1 VKSENQNKKM
11 IQEPDQFSAL
21 KILKHLDRVNDYREG
36 RRTYPVSVDLSVS
49 NFCNQNCI
57 WCYYRNY
64 LAGARVMLTKERLI
78 KLIDELA
85 SLGIKGINF
94 SGGGEPLTHPNLVEL
109 MEYAHSAGIDVGMIT
124 NGVLLDEERIA
135 RLTKIAKFIRISL
148 SSSTAASYAKF
159 HKTPG
164 VNFAKLMNNLAL
176 LGRYGAGSDILTG
189 VLFLLE
195 TGTKGE
201 LLDTVKLVKKSGLK
215 FIEIRSIKNTPVF
228 TPGALPD
235 QLNDLTQQAIEVG
248 SDDFKV
254 IVRNE
259 LFRAGED
266 FGKSYKTCHVH
277 EFVTSISAE
286 GDVYLCCEFEGR
298 KEYAFGNINKISFAD
313 IWTSEQR
320 KAVVG
325 NLNLNKCFACC
336 KGDGVNILFD
346 RVDRAEHSNFI

>member
-1 VKSENQNKKM
+1 MKIENQKSKK
-11 IQEPDQFSAL
+11 IQEPGQFSAL
-21 KILKHLDRVNDYREG
+21 KILKHLDRVNGYREG
-36 RRTYPVSVDLSVS
+36 RRTYPISVDLGVS
-49 NFCNQNCI
+49 NFCNQNCV

-64 LAGARVMLTKERLI
+64 LAGARVMLDKERLF

-85 SLGIKGINF
+85 GLGIKGINF
-94 SGGGEPLTHPNLVEL
+94 SGGGEPLTHPSLVEL
-109 MEYAHSAGIDVGMIT
+109 MEYAHSKDVDVGMIT
-124 NGVLLDEERIA
+124 NGVLLNEDKIKQLA
-135 RLTKIAKFIRISL
+135 QIAKFIRISL
-148 SSSTAASYAKF
+148 SSSTALSYAKF
-159 HKTPG
+159 HKTPEAS
-164 VNFAKLMNNLAL
+164 FAKLMDNLRL
-176 LGRYGAGSDILTG
+176 LGKYGCDTETLTG

-235 QLNDLTQQAIEVG
+235 QLNDLTQKAMEIG

-266 FGKSYKTCHVH
+266 FGKSYKTCHIH

-298 KEYAFGNINKISFAD
+298 KEYAFGNINKDSFAD
-313 IWTSEQR
+313 IWASDQR

-325 NLNLNKCFACC
+325 GLNLNKCFACC

-346 RVDRAEHSNFI
+346 TVDRAEHSNFI